1 MQTMHRMKIIPLAA
15 ALLAACIACASRAS
29 APAGDSSTPSLAIA
43 PPDLSDIWNDPAFV
57 KGFLGGYGISPDVE
71 PRISQDDMAI
81 MELVRQLMPINVPAT
96 EALLR
101 DSVRPESSAVLDLT
115 LGGTL
120 YQQGKAEE
128 ALAAY
133 RSAVAKFPSFRRA
146 YRSIG
151 SICYSRNE
159 YEDAI
164 AAFNKMIELGSA
176 DADSYGRLG
185 ACHTARKDYQPAEA
199 AFRNALLLQPEEV
212 KWRLGLVYAVRAQ
225 GKFEDVISLV
235 KGLLAKFPD
244 NYAFW
249 LLQASAYVELKQPVE
264 ASVSLE
270 AVDAIGKSTPDSL
283 YMLGDLYISQN
294 LPAMALS
301 AYMRAV
307 EKDPTQPAARAIRAS
322 EMLAFRGG
330 LPQSKDLLALV
341 KKTWGDSLADADRRK
356 LLKLQARVA
365 MSGGSGNEETA
376 AVLEE
381 VIQIDPLDGEALM
394 LLGQHYKTAAQP
406 DKAILF
412 YERAARIESFAA
424 NAKVKIAQV
433 YVGQSRFDE
442 ALALLRDAQSIKPR
456 EDVARLIEQVERAAK
471 GKR

>member
-1 MQTMHRMKIIPLAA
+1 MQSMHRLKIVPFAA
-15 ALLAACIACASRAS
+15 ALLAACLACASRAS
-29 APAGDSSTPSLAIA
+29 APVGDSSTPSLAIA
-43 PPDLSDIWNDPAFV
+43 PPDLSDIWNDPSFV

-199 AFRNALLLQPEEV
+199 AFRNALLLQPE
-212 KWRLGLVYAVRAQ
+212 
-225 GKFEDVISLV
+225 
-235 KGLLAKFPD
+235 
-244 NYAFW
+244 
-249 LLQASAYVELKQPVE
+249 
-264 ASVSLE
+264 
-270 AVDAIGKSTPDSL
+270 
-283 YMLGDLYISQN
+283 
-294 LPAMALS
+294 
-301 AYMRAV
+301 
-307 EKDPTQPAARAIRAS
+307 
-322 EMLAFRGG
+322 
-330 LPQSKDLLALV
+330 
-341 KKTWGDSLADADRRK
+341 
-356 LLKLQARVA
+356 
-365 MSGGSGNEETA
+365 
-376 AVLEE
+376 
-381 VIQIDPLDGEALM
+381 
-394 LLGQHYKTAAQP
+394 
-406 DKAILF
+406 
-412 YERAARIESFAA
+412 
-424 NAKVKIAQV
+424 
-433 YVGQSRFDE
+433 
-442 ALALLRDAQSIKPR
+442 
-456 EDVARLIEQVERAAK
+456 
-471 GKR
+471 